1 MIPPERCE
9 SHAAFDMITM
19 GRSMEGFIQCPGCT
33 RKLARRFATC
43 PYCKTVVPGG
53 GVPST
58 PDAPDAGGVAGAEPD
73 APPLPAVAEV
83 AGTASGEA
91 MGVSAPL
98 TLLERAVVL
107 ALLAALAFAVLG
119 IYFWASRVPI
129 GDSPGKI
136 ALGVGFALGLALN
149 GVFFVA
155 LRRRIASVS
164 SPDPSTRI
172 VQAFGAAVVLFVVGY
187 VGGALSVFGLLHTAN
202 SVTLEE
208 RESDCVVVKS
218 WAKRSKRGGSYREM
232 SYRCDDPPAEGT
244 TSLIFEEGNKEGTA
258 RRFTI
263 DVHRGPLGYWY
274 AKGSMGELVVKTWE
288 YRGLY
293 DDRR

>member
-1 MIPPERCE
+1 M
-9 SHAAFDMITM
+9 
-19 GRSMEGFIQCPGCT
+19 
-33 RKLARRFATC
+33 
-43 PYCKTVVPGG
+43 PGG

-58 PDAPDAGGVAGAEPD
+58 PDAPDPTGAPGVSAPNAGA
-73 APPLPAVAEV
+73 LPAAGEV

-91 MGVSAPL
+91 MGLSAPL

-107 ALLAALAFAVLG
+107 ALLGALGFAVLG
-119 IYFWASRVPI
+119 VYFWASRVPI

-136 ALGVGFALGLALN
+136 SLGVGFALGLALN

-155 LRRRIASVS
+155 LRARVASLS

-172 VQAFGAAVVLFVVGY
+172 VQAFGAAVVLFVLGY
-187 VGGALSVFGLLHTAN
+187 IGGALSLFGLLHTVN
-202 SVTLEE
+202 SITLEE
-208 RESDCVVVKS
+208 RESDCAVLKS

-244 TSLIFEEGNKEGTA
+244 TSLTFEEGNKEGTA

-274 AKGSMGELVVKTWE
+274 AKGSMGELVVKKWE